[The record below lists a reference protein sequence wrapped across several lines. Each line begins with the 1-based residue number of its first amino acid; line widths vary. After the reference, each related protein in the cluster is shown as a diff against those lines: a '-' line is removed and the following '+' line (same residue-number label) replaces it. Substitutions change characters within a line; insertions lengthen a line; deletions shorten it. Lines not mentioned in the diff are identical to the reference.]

1 MLNFFG
7 RQRQA
12 QPAAGDSTQEESLK
26 SHVLPRFV
34 KRIRASERPTV
45 LDLGR
50 LSGGNIEFFGS
61 IGCRLQ
67 IEDLLACLES
77 EAPANKPASP
87 SPQPGGAPAKGAPR
101 SESVAPAR
109 PAPRTMPLIR
119 EAADPPA
126 RPAGATSGAGTAQAR
141 PGRRRPTRHI
151 VLPPRTFHR
160 AGATGPTARAGVGR
174 DGAFWKSPLPTRFSF
189 DDESFDA
196 IVAWDVI
203 DFYDPESAR
212 LIAAEVRRVLK
223 PGGLVLAFFHAKRA
237 TAPTRPKRYQIVEEN
252 RFSRKA
258 TKFAPMPRQVY
269 QNRDIEKMFTG
280 LRIIEQYYL
289 KNGLREILMEKR
301 SAAPEATRPAGVST
315 KPKPRFRIE

>member
-1 MLNFFG
+1 MLSIFG

-12 QPAAGDSTQEESLK
+12 DPAAGDTTQEESLR

-34 KRIRASERPTV
+34 KRIRAAERPTI

-50 LSGGNIEFFGS
+50 LSGGNIEFFGR

-67 IEDLLACLES
+67 IEDLLACLEA
-77 EAPANKPASP
+77 EPPPAAPETRSPEPAATGSA
-87 SPQPGGAPAKGAPR
+87 GDIR
-101 SESVAPAR
+101 SESIPPLR
-109 PAPRTMPLIR
+109 PAPQTMPLIR
-119 EAADPPA
+119 EAEVSPTRPAAATA
-126 RPAGATSGAGTAQAR
+126 RPATTPGR
-141 PGRRRPTRHI
+141 PGRRPTRHI

-160 AGATGPTARAGVGR
+160 TGAPSPKTRPANTL
-174 DGAFWKSPLPTRFSF
+174 GAVSWKSPLPTRFSF

-212 LIAAEVRRVLK
+212 RVAAEVRRVLK
-223 PGGLVLAFFHAKRA
+223 PGGLMLSFFHAKRQ
-237 TAPTRPKRYQIVEEN
+237 TAPARPKRYRIIDESH
-252 RFSRKA
+252 FSREV
-258 TKFAPMPRQVY
+258 TTFAPMPRQVY

-301 SAAPEATRPAGVST
+301 SAPPEAPRATRVPSR
-315 KPKPRFRIE
+315 PKPRFRIE

>member
-1 MLNFFG
+1 MLNIFG

-12 QPAAGDSTQEESLK
+12 EPAAGDKTQGESLK

-34 KRIRASERPTV
+34 KRIRGAERPSV

-50 LSGGNIEFFGS
+50 LSGGNIEFFGR

-67 IEDLLACLES
+67 IEDLLACLET
-77 EAPANKPASP
+77 ESP
-87 SPQPGGAPAKGAPR
+87 SNSPEPSSTEPSVAGTAGEPR
-101 SESVAPAR
+101 SESVPPPRRAPQA
-109 PAPRTMPLIR
+109 MPLIR

-126 RPAGATSGAGTAQAR
+126 RPAGTSAR
-141 PGRRRPTRHI
+141 PGTTQGRPGRRPTRHI

-160 AGATGPTARAGVGR
+160 TGGTSPTARPVSSR
-174 DGAFWKSPLPTRFSF
+174 DAASWKSPLPTRFSF

-223 PGGLVLAFFHAKRA
+223 PGGLVLSFFHAKRA
-237 TAPTRPKRYQIVEEN
+237 TEPTRPKRYQIVEEN
-252 RFSRKA
+252 QFSRQV
-258 TKFAPMPRQVY
+258 TSFAPMPRQVY

-301 SAAPEATRPAGVST
+301 SAPPETPRATRVSA